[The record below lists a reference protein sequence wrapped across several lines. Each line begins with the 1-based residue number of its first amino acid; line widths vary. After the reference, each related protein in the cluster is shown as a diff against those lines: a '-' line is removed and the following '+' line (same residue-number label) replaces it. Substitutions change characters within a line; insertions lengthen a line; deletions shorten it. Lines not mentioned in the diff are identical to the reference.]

1 MEEMIDLLRSIDAR
15 LRRTNA
21 LLAIIASG
29 EAKMTQATDN
39 LATAVQRETSVVSS
53 VTTLISGLA
62 SQIKQTSTDPQVQ
75 ALADQI
81 NANSDTLA
89 NAVTANTPAAPDGQ
103 AGGQAG
109 STAG

>member
-29 EAKMTQATDN
+29 EAQMTQATDN

-62 SQIKQTSTDPQVQ
+62 SQIKQTSADPQVQ
-75 ALADQI
+75 ALADRI

-89 NAVTANTPAAPDGQ
+89 NAVTANTPAQ
-103 AGGQAG
+103 AGDG
-109 STAG
+109 SAQSNASG

>member
-1 MEEMIDLLRSIDAR
+1 MMEEMIDLLRSIDAR

-29 EAKMTQATDN
+29 EAQMTQATDN

-62 SQIKQTSTDPQVQ
+62 SQIKQTSADPQVQ
-75 ALADQI
+75 ALADRI

-89 NAVTANTPAAPDGQ
+89 NAVTANTPAQ
-103 AGGQAG
+103 AGDG
-109 STAG
+109 SAQSNASG